1 MPPPPTDAHGRV
13 DNRRGP
19 GPPGQSITTPHPGLG
34 PTAVSPGPH
43 WTHAYVI
50 VLTRPTG
57 LEEKLLD
64 VVFYL
69 DSRQSI
75 WSGDTHREQVV
86 IF

>member
-50 VLTRPTG
+50 VLTRSCWT
-57 LEEKLLD
+57 
-64 VVFYL
+64 
-69 DSRQSI
+69 
-75 WSGDTHREQVV
+75 WSSVWTHDNQHCRA
-86 IF
+86 IFRKNK